1 MPLKINSSSGGS
13 VSLDAPSSLVAA
25 NTITLP
31 ATSGGTFLTTPLAA
45 GTTTVPPL
53 DFVSGTNMTTPD
65 TGAMEYDGKSLYFTP
80 IGTQRGIVPGMQFY
94 RLDTGYAFSYSTT
107 PAASFGVGVTLSSS
121 TVYAFDAL
129 IVLYRTSSTTAV
141 QNMGFG
147 GTATVNNI
155 IYQTNSVFDPGTIPN
170 VDSSLTAAIIN
181 TAAMTPFTQS
191 SSVQI
196 ITAFLSG
203 TVSINA
209 GGTFIPQYSQSTSSG
224 TITNQAGSYFRIY
237 PIGAAGANT
246 SVGTW
251 A

>member
-1 MPLKINSSSGGS
+1 MAII
-13 VSLDAPSSLVAA
+13 LDGTTGVNAPV
-25 NTITLP
+25 ILP
-31 ATSGGTFLTTPLAA
+31 A
-45 GTTTVPPL
+45 GTTTLAPL
-53 DFVSGTNMTTPD
+53 DFTSGTNLSTPLA
-65 TGAMEYDGKSLYFTP
+65 GAMEYDGNTLMFTP
-80 IGTQRGIVPGMQFY
+80 KGIQRGIVPGMQFY
-94 RLDTGYAFSYSTT
+94 RLNAGYSFSYSTT

-129 IVLYRTSSTTAV
+129 IVLYRASSTTAV

-155 IYQTNSVFDPGTIPN
+155 LYQTNSVFDPGTIPN
-170 VDSSLTAAIIN
+170 VDSGNNMAIIN
-181 TAAMTPFTQS
+181 TVAMTPFTIS
-191 SSVQI
+191 ASVSI

-209 GGTFIPQYSQSTSSG
+209 GGTFIPQYSQNTSSG

-237 PIGAAGANT
+237 PIGAAGSNT